1 MIDFFH
7 EGSNIG
13 FSLSGVSGFILFIY
27 ILIEIFFLI
36 ITKTFFIHKL
46 LISTRVIIQIRKKMP
61 KHWHISRISLITINK
76 KSNNIYECYV
86 KVKSKYASE
95 LWTNDFI
102 EINRWGTIIES
113 ELFYKMKSYD
123 NDFSDKVKQYNRD
136 KALEQIGI

>member
-46 LISTRVIIQIRKKMP
+46 LISTRIIIQIRKKMP

>member
-1 MIDFFH
+1 MINFFH

-46 LISTRVIIQIRKKMP
+46 LISTRIIIQIRKKMS
-61 KHWHISRISLITINK
+61 KHWHISGISLITINK
-76 KSNNIYECYV
+76 KSHNIYECYV

-102 EINRWGTIIES
+102 EINRWGTIIKS

>member
-13 FSLSGVSGFILFIY
+13 FSLSGVSGFLLLLY
-27 ILIEIFFLI
+27 LLIEIFFLI
-36 ITKTFFIHKL
+36 ITKTFLIHKL
-46 LISTRVIIQIRKKMP
+46 LISARVIIQIRKKMP

-76 KSNNIYECYV
+76 KSHNIYECYV

-123 NDFSDKVKQYNRD
+123 NYFLDKVKQYNRD

>member
-1 MIDFFH
+1 
-7 EGSNIG
+7 
-13 FSLSGVSGFILFIY
+13 
-27 ILIEIFFLI
+27 
-36 ITKTFFIHKL
+36 
-46 LISTRVIIQIRKKMP
+46 MP

>member
-1 MIDFFH
+1 MIDFFQ

-46 LISTRVIIQIRKKMP
+46 LISTRIIIQIRKKMS